1 MRRAVILLSL
11 PHPALRSLPTSIL
24 QSFKEPFPSVE
35 QIEFHFRAATLLY
48 RVDMPRSSPS
58 LLLLCFFAAAHAFVP
73 FPSPPQP
80 LPRFAPSYDMF
91 DSSIIMPCNYTGQF
105 EVDVSTQWGIADLD
119 WSNGKKQ
126 WIQNHPMTSQEEL
139 VQAATNIHQ
148 ASSGSAKS
156 TSVWVYR

>member
-1 MRRAVILLSL
+1 MEKVTLTATISLIDLLSL
-11 PHPALRSLPTSIL
+11 PSTVESLHVLVGLTGYQFDTMLR
-24 QSFKEPFPSVE
+24 PSPV
-35 QIEFHFRAATLLY
+35 L
-48 RVDMPRSSPS
+48 S
-58 LLLLCFFAAAHAFVP
+58 LLCFVTAAHAFVP

-91 DSSIIMPCNYTGQF
+91 HSSIIMPCNYTGQF

-148 ASSGSAKS
+148 ASSGAAKS

>member
-1 MRRAVILLSL
+1 MY
-11 PHPALRSLPTSIL
+11 
-24 QSFKEPFPSVE
+24 
-35 QIEFHFRAATLLY
+35 LLY

-105 EVDVSTQWGIADLD
+105 EVDVSTKWGIADLD